1 MTTKEKA
8 EELVDKF
15 YLIPELNGNCII
27 TKHSAKQCAI
37 IAVKNEYHSLREM
50 LFNLASSRVIE
61 SEKVYLFRLQ
71 ELINNE
77 NELIQEIEN
86 L

>member
-1 MTTKEKA
+1 MTPAKEKA
-8 EELVDKF
+8 KELFDKF
-15 YLIPELNGNCII
+15 TFNCRECDYEDN
-27 TKHSAKQCAI
+27 AKQCAI

-77 NELIQEIEN
+77 KELIGEIEN